1 MQLQL
6 LKIETQIK
14 SPELTPALDKINR
27 NLGE

>member
-6 LKIETQIK
+6 LKLEAQGK
-14 SPELTPALDKINR
+14 SPEFSPTLDKIKR

>member
-6 LKIETQIK
+6 LKLETQSK
-14 SPELTPALDKINR
+14 APEFTPALDEINR